1 MICFLY
7 EETDNIVFFIHFVT
21 LCSDKVEDGEL
32 GGYVGGR
39 IEDCIRTRV
48 QLQDVDHLTAPFRT
62 KNDTASWQTEFWG
75 KWVQGAIAS
84 YRYNHSVAL
93 YAKIKKSVDDIIS
106 TQQPDGY
113 IGNYRLDA
121 QLKSWDIWGRKYTTL
136 GLLSWYEISGEKQA
150 LNAACR
156 VIDHLMTQVGEGGT
170 NIVTTGNYYGM
181 ASSSILEPVMYL
193 YKYTGD
199 YKYLQFAKYIVAQW
213 ETPEGPQLITKAI
226 NGVPVAARFPHPFDW
241 FSPENGQKAYEMMS
255 CYIGLLELYK
265 VTHNAAY
272 LDAVQKTVND
282 IANTEINVAGS
293 GSAFES
299 WYSGRKYQTSPTY
312 HTMETCVTF
321 TWMQL
326 CDKLLALTGNPFYAD
341 QIEKSLYNALMA
353 ALKDDASQIAKYSPM
368 EGHRCEGEEQCGMH
382 INCCNAN
389 GPRAFA
395 LIPDFAVKKMGN
407 EVYVNYYGDMSA
419 SLENGHNKV
428 LVKQHTTYPVSNV
441 IDITIDVTKENVFG
455 LHLRVPVWSAQTV
468 ITLNGEE
475 LKDICPGTYHAITR
489 KWKKGDH
496 IQIILDMPAR
506 LLEQNQM
513 QAIVR
518 GPIVLARDSRFN
530 DGFVDETLVVDSE
543 DGIVKAEVDSVPG
556 FAWMRLKVPV
566 TVGTDLEGVGM
577 YRNISFCD
585 FASAGNTWD
594 KQVRYRVW
602 IPRTL
607 DVKKGHLK

>member
-1 MICFLY
+1 MKKLIILFFLFTSSLY
-7 EETDNIVFFIHFVT
+7 AQTKLKMESVQI
-21 LCSDKVEDGEL
+21 

-226 NGVPVAARFPHPFDW
+226 NEVPVAARFPHPFDW

>member
-1 MICFLY
+1 M
-7 EETDNIVFFIHFVT
+7 
-21 LCSDKVEDGEL
+21 
-32 GGYVGGR
+32 
-39 IEDCIRTRV
+39 
-48 QLQDVDHLTAPFRT
+48 
-62 KNDTASWQTEFWG
+62 
-75 KWVQGAIAS
+75 
-84 YRYNHSVAL
+84 
-93 YAKIKKSVDDIIS
+93 
-106 TQQPDGY
+106 
-113 IGNYRLDA
+113 
-121 QLKSWDIWGRKYTTL
+121 

-607 DVKKGHLK
+607 DVKKGRLK